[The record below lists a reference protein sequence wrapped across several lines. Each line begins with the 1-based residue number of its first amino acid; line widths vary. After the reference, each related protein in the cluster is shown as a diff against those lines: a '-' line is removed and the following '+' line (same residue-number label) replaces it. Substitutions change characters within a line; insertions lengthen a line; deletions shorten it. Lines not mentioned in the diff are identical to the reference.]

1 MPDPILIAAMLLL
14 GASLF
19 AGRSGTGDYL
29 RFAAMLSSALALAV
43 LSRVEGLAAAAALVT
58 LPLAGAA
65 LGLSALARVGR
76 RSPPL
81 LACLLLALALASGLS
96 ALFTGMAAAA
106 LLPLALGGLAMLLAA
121 GRPVTMLSGLLLLA
135 ASSAGLGEGMGA
147 GLLALL
153 AAALTGAG
161 LYRRVSSRTAF
172 FVSAAP

>member
-65 LGLSALARVGR
+65 LGLSALARAGR

-96 ALFTGMAAAA
+96 ALFTGMAAPA
-106 LLPLALGGLAMLLAA
+106 LLPLALGGLAMLLA

-172 FVSAAP
+172 FVAAAP